1 MSPDE
6 RIGDCIAQIV
16 PAIATTKHILNC
28 VLIVSTSLMLQDVLN
43 LKTRLFCRV
52 PIRSCWRPSDGIL
65 RGICWRPYWR
75 IWCYGSTRFLPRSTS
90 VAPIL
95 NGENIE
101 KAVFVASPIKKP
113 RYKNCNV
120 ATFGGGGN

>member
-1 MSPDE
+1 M
-6 RIGDCIAQIV
+6 GFYGAF
-16 PAIATTKHILNC
+16 AG
-28 VLIVSTSLMLQDVLN
+28 VLIGEFGAT
-43 LKTRLFCRV
+43 
-52 PIRSCWRPSDGIL
+52 
-65 RGICWRPYWR
+65 
-75 IWCYGSTRFLPRSTS
+75 